1 MPEPD
6 ARSFAIAT
14 PHGLATQAGEA
25 VFAAGGNA
33 VDAALAAACALT
45 VVYPHMCAVGG
56 DVMALVHDGS
66 AHAVNG
72 SGRAAHAARA
82 GEYPEPR
89 SVGAITVP
97 GAVAA
102 WQTMAERWGTR
113 PLAAALEAAAEL
125 ARGGVPIAASLARA
139 LQADRRLLMADGGLS
154 QVFAPEGRLLGE
166 SETLVQEPLAGTLE
180 RLAAA
185 GADDF
190 YLGET
195 GGRLVAGLARLGCT
209 LTADDLALHRTD
221 VEPALHRH
229 VLGRELLTMGANSQ
243 GFSLIQIMA
252 GVERMRLDDPLG
264 EQAPLLAALFRES
277 MADRDAHLADPAV
290 MTVAVDALVADDRI
304 GRLVARARS
313 AAPPRSEASPAP
325 HGDTVG
331 IVAVDGGLAVS
342 LIQSVFDSFGAGVLE
357 PSTGIICHNRGACFS
372 PDPASPNA
380 YGPGKRPLHTLM
392 PLMAAAGER
401 PSWVA
406 GTMGGYAQAQIH
418 AQLLLRHLSGSDA
431 YTAVASPR
439 FVMESL
445 DTGGTEV
452 YVEED
457 FLDALTAFAMSGER
471 TVALPIR
478 SEMVGHAHAIAV
490 AADGTLD
497 AASDPRS
504 DGRSVAR

>member
-1 MPEPD
+1 MPDLD

-25 VFAAGGNA
+25 AFAAGGNA

-56 DVMALVHDGS
+56 DVMALVHDGA

-72 SGRAAHAARA
+72 SGRAPHAAPA
-82 GEYPEPR
+82 GEYPKRR

-97 GAVAA
+97 GAVSA
-102 WQTMAERWGTR
+102 WQTMAERWGRR

-125 ARGGVPIAASLARA
+125 ARGGVPIAPSLAGA
-139 LQADRRLLMADGGLS
+139 LEADRQLLTADAGLS
-154 QVFAPEGRLLGE
+154 QVFVPVGRLLGE
-166 SETLVQEPLAGTLE
+166 SDTLVQEPLARTLE
-180 RLAAA
+180 LLASA
-185 GADDF
+185 GAEDF

-195 GGRLVAGLARLGCT
+195 GRMLVAGLAELGCL
-209 LTADDLALHRTD
+209 LTAEDLALHRTD
-221 VEPALHRH
+221 VEPALHRS
-229 VLGRELLTMGANSQ
+229 VLGRDLLTMGANSQ
-243 GFSLIQIMA
+243 GFALIQIMA
-252 GVERMRLDDPLG
+252 GVERMRLEDPLG
-264 EQAPLLAALFRES
+264 EQAPVLAALFRES
-277 MADRDAHLADPAV
+277 MADRDAHLADPAA

-304 GRLVARARS
+304 GALVDRARAGAARRS
-313 AAPPRSEASPAP
+313 GAPPAAR
-325 HGDTVG
+325 GDTVG
-331 IVAVDGGLAVS
+331 IVAVDDGLAVS
-342 LIQSVFDSFGAGVLE
+342 LIQSVFDLFGAGVLE
-357 PSTGIICHNRGACFS
+357 PTTGIICHNRGACFS

-380 YGPGKRPLHTLM
+380 FGPGKRPLHTLM

-406 GTMGGYAQAQIH
+406 GTMGGHAQAQIH

-439 FVMESL
+439 FVTGSL
-445 DTGGTEV
+445 EAGGTEV

-457 FLDALTAFAMSGER
+457 FQAALTAFATAGER

-478 SEMVGHAHAIAV
+478 SEAVGHAHAIAV
-490 AADGTLD
+490 AAAGTLD

-504 DGRSVAR
+504 DGRAVAR